1 MQWLKPV
8 LECYCDAILIMDPQ
22 LLKIFLKLDHWSPNF
37 VLRLHSQ
44 NGKPYITLNRNYLL
58 LIFFILRI
66 VQDFDI
72 QEGRVS
78 KGRVEFQK
86 HLSEISNVS
95 SVSRSSRSSG
105 FGTWSSSGAPDTDT
119 ETNTVSS
126 YSYYIHHLNVIYIS
140 FWFIWKR
147 R

>member
-1 MQWLKPV
+1 M
-8 LECYCDAILIMDPQ
+8 YN
-22 LLKIFLKLDHWSPNF
+22 KIYF
-37 VLRLHSQ
+37 
-44 NGKPYITLNRNYLL
+44 
-58 LIFFILRI
+58 LIFRI

-119 ETNTVSS
+119 ETNTVSR
-126 YSYYIHHLNVIYIS
+126 YSYYIHHLNVYFSI
-140 FWFIWKR
+140 WFIRKIR
-147 R
+147 